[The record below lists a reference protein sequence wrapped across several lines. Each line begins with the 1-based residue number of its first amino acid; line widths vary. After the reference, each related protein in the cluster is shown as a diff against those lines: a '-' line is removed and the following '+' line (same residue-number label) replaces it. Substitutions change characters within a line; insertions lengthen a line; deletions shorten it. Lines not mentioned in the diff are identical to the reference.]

1 MLIRMYEGIGER
13 KEIMIKCNKGTTEI
27 NGNTI
32 EIMVEL
38 EMLTRNVYRSMVEK
52 GCPDEHAREMIT
64 SAYDRAFKTDEELEA
79 EMTKGLDE
87 KIKKCVDEIIKEL
100 GL

>member
-1 MLIRMYEGIGER
+1 
-13 KEIMIKCNKGTTEI
+13 MIKCNKGTTEI

-38 EMLTRNVYRSMVEK
+38 EILTRNVYRSMVEK
-52 GCPDEHAREMIT
+52 GCPDERAREMIT
-64 SAYDRAFKTDEELEA
+64 RAYDKAFKTDEELET
-79 EMTKGLDE
+79 EMFKELDE

>member
-1 MLIRMYEGIGER
+1 
-13 KEIMIKCNKGTTEI
+13 MIKCNKGTTEI
-27 NGNTI
+27 NGKVI

-52 GCPDEHAREMIT
+52 GCPDERAKEMIT
-64 SAYDRAFKTDEELEA
+64 RAYDKAFKTDEELEA
-79 EMTKGLDE
+79 EMLKRVDE
-87 KIKKCVDEIIKEL
+87 KMKKCVDEIIKEL

>member
-1 MLIRMYEGIGER
+1 
-13 KEIMIKCNKGTTEI
+13 MIKCNKGIIEI
-27 NGNTI
+27 NGKVI
-32 EIMVEL
+32 EIIVEL
-38 EMLTRNVYRSMVEK
+38 EMLTSAVYRNMVEK
-52 GCPDEHAREMIT
+52 GCPEERTKKMIQ

>member
-1 MLIRMYEGIGER
+1 
-13 KEIMIKCNKGTTEI
+13 MIKCNKGITEI

-38 EMLTRNVYRSMVEK
+38 EMLTRDVYRGMIEK
-52 GCPDEHAREMIT
+52 GCPDEHAKKMIQ
-64 SAYDRAFKTDEELEA
+64 SAHDRAFKTDEELEA
-79 EMTKGLDE
+79 DMLKELDE
-87 KIKKCVDEIIKEL
+87 KLKKCVDEIIREL